1 MTAERCRHGAFLL
14 RWFLSPLSRLPWGGW
29 ERMSQEFD
37 PILTIQKAMD
47 KNITTISGKQV
58 SFSNSKEEMSE
69 NCKLRILISPWLF
82 QSGVKRSSNLHLPQS
97 EPLMLPNPQP
107 TRSTAFPL
115 WVPNSSPTPVQLV
128 PSSALFC
135 LSHPHLVLPESKHL
149 SQFPRPTSWSTS
161 PFVSLLLILT
171 LFRFSAKPFNGSPPH
186 SSLDTRGHSPTQG
199 LWASCCLCPKVLS
212 WNICMVKA
220 LTAFRA
226 LLEGHFSN

>member
-47 KNITTISGKQV
+47 KNIMTISGKQV

-97 EPLMLPNPQP
+97 ELLMLPNPQP

-115 WVPNSSPTPVQLV
+115 WVPNSSPTPAHWCHPQLFSASHTHTWYFQN
-128 PSSALFC
+128 PST
-135 LSHPHLVLPESKHL
+135 SHSSHGQHPGPRHHL
-149 SQFPRPTSWSTS
+149 SPCF
-161 PFVSLLLILT
+161 
-171 LFRFSAKPFNGSPPH
+171 
-186 SSLDTRGHSPTQG
+186 
-199 LWASCCLCPKVLS
+199 
-212 WNICMVKA
+212 
-220 LTAFRA
+220 
-226 LLEGHFSN
+226 